1 MCTTLFL
8 LPIVIEEMPLS
19 NLLAVRVSPET
30 SFLQGDG
37 ECEEEMFSMAAASEA
52 SEANAATLSAANSSF
67 KAIKAA
73 LLACQAQYAF
83 QRNWFPDPI
92 AGLFSYQSWNGMDG
106 FWQDGVAIETLAN
119 TMHYGNHSRY
129 FSVLQVSQQ
138 PIHLV

>member
-1 MCTTLFL
+1 
-8 LPIVIEEMPLS
+8 MPLS

-30 SFLQGDG
+30 DGVFSQGDG
-37 ECEEEMFSMAAASEA
+37 ECQEEMFSASIE
-52 SEANAATLSAANSSF
+52 ATLSVAFSSNTSSIF
-67 KAIKAA
+67 KAKKAA

-92 AGLFSYQSWNGMDG
+92 AGLFSYQTWNGMDG

-119 TMHYGNHSRY
+119 TMHYGNHRRY

-138 PIHLV
+138 KSLSL

>member
-1 MCTTLFL
+1 MFL

-19 NLLAVRVSPET
+19 NLLAVRVSQET

-37 ECEEEMFSMAAASEA
+37 ECEEEMFSVEAASEA
-52 SEANAATLSAANSSF
+52 SEAAASSSF

-92 AGLFSYQSWNGMDG
+92 
-106 FWQDGVAIETLAN
+106 
-119 TMHYGNHSRY
+119 GNAQ
-129 FSVLQVSQQ
+129 L
-138 PIHLV
+138 

>member
-1 MCTTLFL
+1 MVKINKNVSLCYCTTLFL

-19 NLLAVRVSPET
+19 NLLAVRVSQET

-37 ECEEEMFSMAAASEA
+37 ECEEEMFSVEAASEA
-52 SEANAATLSAANSSF
+52 SEAAASSSF

-92 AGLFSYQSWNGMDG
+92 
-106 FWQDGVAIETLAN
+106 
-119 TMHYGNHSRY
+119 GNAQ
-129 FSVLQVSQQ
+129 L
-138 PIHLV
+138 

>member
-1 MCTTLFL
+1 MSNCIQLCFL

-19 NLLAVRVSPET
+19 NLLAVRVSQET

-37 ECEEEMFSMAAASEA
+37 ECEEEMFSVEAASEA
-52 SEANAATLSAANSSF
+52 SEATASSSF

-138 PIHLV
+138 PILDV

>member
-1 MCTTLFL
+1 M
-8 LPIVIEEMPLS
+8 
-19 NLLAVRVSPET
+19 RVSLET

-37 ECEEEMFSMAAASEA
+37 ECEEKMFSA
-52 SEANAATLSAANSSF
+52 SEANATLAS

-92 AGLFSYQSWNGMDG
+92 AGLFSYQPWNGMDG

-119 TMHYGNHSRY
+119 TMHYGNHTRY
-129 FSVLQVSQQ
+129 FSVLKVNKLSKWSKFQKSN
-138 PIHLV
+138 